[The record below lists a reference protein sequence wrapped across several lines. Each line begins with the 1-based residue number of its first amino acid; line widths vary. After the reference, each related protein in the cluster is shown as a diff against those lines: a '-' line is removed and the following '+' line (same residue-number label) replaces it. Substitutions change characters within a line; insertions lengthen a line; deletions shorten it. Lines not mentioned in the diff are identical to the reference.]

1 MTCKNEKILP
11 LLSTKMEND
20 RTILHC
26 DLNGFYASVE
36 ELTHPEVRGKP
47 MAVGGDPK
55 SRKGIILAKNELA
68 KKYGVSTGETI
79 WQAKRKCPELIVL
92 PSHHD
97 VYEIYSQKVNKIYY
111 RFTDRVEP
119 FGIDESWLDVT
130 SSKRLFGSGKEIAD
144 KIREL
149 VKKELGLTVSVGV
162 SFNKVFAKLG
172 SDYKK
177 PDATTVFDRSVVE
190 SIIYKLPAKDLLFVG
205 RNTAE
210 ALRKMRIFTIGDIA
224 QTDEKLLR
232 QRFGKFGTELSQ
244 YARGE
249 DDSPVDFYGNE
260 ENAKSIGN
268 SMTFKRDL
276 IGEQDFNSGYCKV
289 AEKVA
294 RRLKDAK
301 LKCSNLSITIKSTD
315 FSTITRQKTLSSP
328 TNSYKKLVE
337 VAMELTKKNWNF
349 LTPVR
354 MLGIAGS
361 KLVNAD
367 CVYIQTDL
375 FETPKNESSED
386 AENVMFLLKNKFGK
400 DSIKFGNMID
410 TDL

>member
-1 MTCKNEKILP
+1 MQH
-11 LLSTKMEND
+11 D

-26 DLNGFYASVE
+26 DLNGFFASVE
-36 ELTHPEVRGKP
+36 ELTHPEVKGKP

-68 KKYGVSTGETI
+68 KKFNVTTGETI
-79 WQAKRKCPELIVL
+79 WQAKRKCPDLIIL
-92 PSHHD
+92 PAHRD
-97 VYEIYSQKVNKIYY
+97 LYEFYSQKVNEIYY
-111 RFTDRVEP
+111 RFTDKVEP

-130 SSKRLFGSGKEIAD
+130 SSQRLFGSGKDIAD
-144 KIREL
+144 KIREI
-149 VKKELGLTVSVGV
+149 VKSELQLTVSVGV

-177 PDATTVFDRSVVE
+177 PDATTVFDRDVVE
-190 SIIYKLPAKDLLFVG
+190 RIIYKLPARDLLFVG

-210 ALRKMRIFTIGDIA
+210 TLKKMRIFTIGDLA
-224 QTDEKLLR
+224 KTDKKILLS
-232 QRFGKFGTELSQ
+232 RFGKFGEELYK

-249 DDSPVDFYGNE
+249 DDSPVGFYGDE
-260 ENAKSIGN
+260 DEAKSIGN

-276 IGEQDFNSGYCKV
+276 ACEDDFYSGYCKV

-294 RRLKDAK
+294 RRLKEAN
-301 LKCSNLSITIKSTD
+301 LKCESICVTIKSSD
-315 FSTITRQKTLSSP
+315 FSTITRQKTLSVP

-337 VAMELTKKNWNF
+337 TAMALTKEHWNF
-349 LTPVR
+349 QSPVR

-361 KLVNAD
+361 KLCDANK
-367 CVYIQTDL
+367 VYVQTDL
-375 FETPKNESSED
+375 FAKPENDTSEK

-400 DSIKFGNMID
+400 DAINFGNMMNN
-410 TDL
+410 DL